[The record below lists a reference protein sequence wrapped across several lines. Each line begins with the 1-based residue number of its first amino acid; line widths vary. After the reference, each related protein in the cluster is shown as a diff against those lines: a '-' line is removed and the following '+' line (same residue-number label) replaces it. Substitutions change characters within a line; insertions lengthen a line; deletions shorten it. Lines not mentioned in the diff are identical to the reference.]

1 MVNYRVIQQSGP
13 IGEVGDLGPKGISGP
28 TGTDSETPLV
38 SSGPQGPSGFRGFPG
53 PPGNPPP
60 VVGPPGYIG
69 SPGTSG
75 PLGTFGAFNEKF
87 YENNVLS
94 IAVLTS
100 NKLFVIK
107 NALEILPNPMLGQPS
122 ITATL
127 YYGDAFYFC
136 VPQGLFD
143 ANTDIYRL
151 SKDSI
156 DSIAQWTSS
165 RILDMRVNKLAYDFD
180 RFIAVGSGGFIM
192 STSIDGITWTNIGAP
207 PNSVVSATIYD
218 INTDTHL
225 IVGKSTIVT
234 VDVPLIYEYFQDFDP
249 SNFRFINA
257 IEYGLLNPCLTSFTD
272 VTTVPN
278 DIYFGILGNDIWK
291 TNSNFSNIVPLG
303 TNLKNTRQ
311 IVTGF
316 VANGSNTNNAEVI
329 SKQNLFGTWLPIFD
343 VGLKNMVVVW
353 VGESWILAG
362 QKKDDEFRVEV
373 YSFYGS
379 VPTKI
384 FEVNDLLSRNGS
396 LFLVTDNVWAYTPR
410 YIMDALGVLKTKIN
424 F

>member
-1 MVNYRVIQQSGP
+1 M
-13 IGEVGDLGPKGISGP
+13 
-28 TGTDSETPLV
+28 
-38 SSGPQGPSGFRGFPG
+38 
-53 PPGNPPP
+53 
-60 VVGPPGYIG
+60 
-69 SPGTSG
+69 
-75 PLGTFGAFNEKF
+75 
-87 YENNVLS
+87 
-94 IAVLTS
+94 
-100 NKLFVIK
+100 
-107 NALEILPNPMLGQPS
+107 
-122 ITATL
+122 
-127 YYGDAFYFC
+127 
-136 VPQGLFD
+136 
-143 ANTDIYRL
+143 
-151 SKDSI
+151 
-156 DSIAQWTSS
+156 
-165 RILDMRVNKLAYDFD
+165 
-180 RFIAVGSGGFIM
+180 
-192 STSIDGITWTNIGAP
+192 
-207 PNSVVSATIYD
+207 
-218 INTDTHL
+218 
-225 IVGKSTIVT
+225 
-234 VDVPLIYEYFQDFDP
+234 
-249 SNFRFINA
+249 
-257 IEYGLLNPCLTSFTD
+257 
-272 VTTVPN
+272 
-278 DIYFGILGNDIWK
+278 
-291 TNSNFSNIVPLG
+291 PLG